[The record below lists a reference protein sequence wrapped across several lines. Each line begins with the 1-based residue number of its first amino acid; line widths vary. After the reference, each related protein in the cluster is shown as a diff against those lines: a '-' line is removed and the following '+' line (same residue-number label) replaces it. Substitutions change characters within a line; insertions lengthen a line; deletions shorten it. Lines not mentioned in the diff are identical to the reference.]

1 MLDNAPLFSLTGLQV
16 TPHLLLLSLG
26 IVLCLV
32 WAVFMMKQ
40 EGLPEKTIAL
50 FCLVVI
56 PLSLVFARL
65 GYGLVNLHNTLDRPA
80 RLLNLQEGGFTLYG
94 AGLGLVLAAL
104 AAARLSK
111 IRFLRLMDVLAPACA
126 MIVAVSRLLEGFI
139 GLGYSF
145 YVDNPALHFFPLAVY
160 DDYWETWALALFVLE
175 GLYALGLAFWLT
187 KNRSA
192 PGSGDRFSLLLL
204 MYAVMQI
211 WFESLRRD
219 AYARVGFIRVM
230 QLISAILAGAVL
242 LYWLI
247 RARKPLWH
255 KAAAFTAYLVLL
267 GIVMLMEFAVEY
279 KVGFLLALHQRWG
292 LSQTAHYALSY
303 GVMLLAVLAALLLGL
318 AARQAALKTQN
329 VIDR

>member
-111 IRFLRLMDVLAPACA
+111 SA
-126 MIVAVSRLLEGFI
+126 
-139 GLGYSF
+139 
-145 YVDNPALHFFPLAVY
+145 FFA
-160 DDYWETWALALFVLE
+160 
-175 GLYALGLAFWLT
+175 
-187 KNRSA
+187 
-192 PGSGDRFSLLLL
+192 
-204 MYAVMQI
+204 
-211 WFESLRRD
+211 
-219 AYARVGFIRVM
+219 
-230 QLISAILAGAVL
+230 
-242 LYWLI
+242 
-247 RARKPLWH
+247 
-255 KAAAFTAYLVLL
+255 
-267 GIVMLMEFAVEY
+267 
-279 KVGFLLALHQRWG
+279 
-292 LSQTAHYALSY
+292 
-303 GVMLLAVLAALLLGL
+303 
-318 AARQAALKTQN
+318 
-329 VIDR
+329 